1 MTDAPAAS
9 QVLVD
14 CANGV
19 GSNALRQLTAAL
31 GKVPGGKAAA
41 GGLDMQLVNTGEGQL
56 NDSCGAD
63 FVQKDR
69 ALPASIEK
77 ALSGNASNG
86 AR

>member
-1 MTDAPAAS
+1 MIDPLVS

-19 GSNALRQLTAAL
+19 GSNALKQLTDAL

-41 GGLDMQLVNTGEGQL
+41 EGLDMQLLNTGEGQL
-56 NDSCGAD
+56 NDGCGAD

-69 ALPASIEK
+69 ALPAGIEK
-77 ALSGNASNG
+77 ALSSNASSG